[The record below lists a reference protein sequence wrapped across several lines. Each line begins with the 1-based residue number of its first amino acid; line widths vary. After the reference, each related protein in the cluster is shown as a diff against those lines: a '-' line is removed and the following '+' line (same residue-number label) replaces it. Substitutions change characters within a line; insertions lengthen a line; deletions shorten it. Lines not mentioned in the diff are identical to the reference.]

1 VRGEVTQRR
10 DEIIALLS
18 KSETLSAIELSSEL
32 AVSVQTIRA
41 DLRDLDE
48 AGLVQRRNGNA
59 RLRLEPG
66 AHHPLHK
73 HDFAQIWYILEGEFR
88 IGGGTYGPGTMI
100 FHPDPHFED
109 EFRTETGGEILI
121 VQYPGPTT
129 GGRPIYDKRFNMADR
144 KPIAAERTDL

>member
-1 VRGEVTQRR
+1 MTPQTAPIAR
-10 DEIIALLS
+10 DGHQPFEARHRDDIDW
-18 KSETLSAIELSSEL
+18 E
-32 AVSVQTIRA
+32 TIRWPGETGKM
-41 DLRDLDE
+41 LFHPRPE
-48 AGLVQRRNGNA
+48 RPTEPNAGI
-59 RLRLEPG
+59 LRLEPG

-88 IGGGTYGPGTMI
+88 IGVGTYGPGTMI

-109 EFRTETGGEILI
+109 DFTTETGGEILI